1 MTGIEKITGR
11 ILSDAQAEIDTLM
24 ADAKAQAADIAAKYA
39 NEARKVY
46 ADAAAKGKNAAEDRE
61 THLGSSAQMEA
72 RKMILAAKQEMLD
85 AAYADAEKRLNSL
98 PDKAMVQTLAA
109 LAQKASVTGKEEIIL
124 NANVAKRLGAEV
136 VEKANSKGLNLTLS
150 KTTGNFAGGLL
161 LSDGDV
167 EVNCTFDT
175 LVRLTR
181 NETAGEVAKVLFG

>member
-98 PDKAMVQTLAA
+98 PDKAMVQTLAE

>member
-136 VEKANSKGLNLTLS
+136 VKKANSKGLNLTLS

>member
-24 ADAKAQAADIAAKYA
+24 ADAQAQAADIAAKYA

>member
-98 PDKAMVQTLAA
+98 PDKAMVETLAA

-136 VEKANSKGLNLTLS
+136 VKKANSKGLNLTLS

>member
-136 VEKANSKGLNLTLS
+136 VNKANSKGLNLTLS